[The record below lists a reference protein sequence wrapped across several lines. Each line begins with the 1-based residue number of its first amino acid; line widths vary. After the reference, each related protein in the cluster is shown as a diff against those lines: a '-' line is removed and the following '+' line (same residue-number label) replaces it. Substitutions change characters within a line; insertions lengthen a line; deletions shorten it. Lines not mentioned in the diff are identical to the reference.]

1 MIVRTGLEI
10 IKLYKDYE
18 DKITQ
23 VEAAIAR
30 LDEFGYSQNVL
41 KEQLGKL
48 KADLQALE
56 ATRFQALEPI
66 IISTSLLGGK

>member
-41 KEQLGKL
+41 KELLGKL